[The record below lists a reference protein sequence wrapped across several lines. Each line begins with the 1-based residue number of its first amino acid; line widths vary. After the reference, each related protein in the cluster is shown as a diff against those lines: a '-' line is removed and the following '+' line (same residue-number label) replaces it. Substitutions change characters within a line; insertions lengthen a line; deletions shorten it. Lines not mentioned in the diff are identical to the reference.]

1 METFTLIPYP
11 RHMSPLPGFFAFS
24 DHHFIAIDSPDPL
37 KLYLSGRKLQ
47 ETLNSLGINNEIIAG
62 CHAGEDQNDIILRKL
77 TDSTLPPQG
86 YQLEIGPKG
95 VVIESPDEAG
105 IFYGVC
111 TLQQLLA
118 YKRPASLPCMT
129 IIDWPDFPARG
140 VMLDISRDKVYT
152 LKTLISLIDKL
163 ASWKIN
169 QLQLYTEHTFAYRRH
184 PDVWAKASPFTGD
197 DILRL
202 DAYCK
207 DRFIDLV
214 PNQNSFGHMHRW
226 FSHPEYYPLG
236 ELAGVEDQ
244 KWWGRGSFSLCP
256 GDPRSLALIKSL
268 YDELLPHFSS
278 QLFNVG
284 CDETFDLGLGRSKG
298 DCDTRGKGRVYLD
311 FLLKIY
317 NLVKSHNR
325 TMQFWGDIIIQY
337 PDLVP
342 ELPRDAIALEWGYEA
357 GNPPAENCEKFSSA
371 GIPFYVCPGTSS
383 WNSIAGRTDNAL
395 GNLRTAAQNGL
406 KYGAIGFLNTDWGD
420 NGHWQV
426 LPVSY
431 LGFAVG
437 AAYAWNYQ
445 ANQPIDI
452 PRALSLHAFQ
462 DSSYSLGQV
471 AYDLGN
477 VYQSVGYIPGNS
489 SALFHILQMP
499 FSEIRKYADR
509 FDPNG
514 LTHVLEF
521 IDQAVKPLTL
531 ANSEAPDAALLVKEF
546 EYTARKLRH
555 ACRRGMLAFGIG
567 DQSPAVLDLD
577 LREIMIE
584 YQNLW
589 LARNRPGGLVDSLA
603 RFEKARQDYMGSEN

>member
-1 METFTLIPYP
+1 MDTFALLPYP
-11 RHMSPLPGFFAFS
+11 RSLVSLPGSFPIS
-24 DHHFIAIDSPDPL
+24 DHHFIAIDSPDP
-37 KLYLSGRKLQ
+37 RKLFSSGKKIQ
-47 ETLNSLGINNEIIAG
+47 ESLNSQGIHHEIIAG
-62 CHAGEDQNDIILRKL
+62 CYAGEDQIDIILRIL
-77 TDSTLPPQG
+77 TDSALPPQG
-86 YQLEIGPKG
+86 YQLEISPQGI
-95 VVIESPDEAG
+95 VIESSTEAG
-105 IFYGVC
+105 IFYGAC

-118 YKRPASLPCMT
+118 CSHAASLPCLMVN
-129 IIDWPDFPARG
+129 DWPDFPARG

-152 LKTLISLIDKL
+152 LETLLSLVDKL

-184 PDVWAKASPFTGD
+184 PDVWAKASPFTGE
-197 DILRL
+197 DILHL

-207 DRFIDLV
+207 ERFIDLV

-226 FSHPEYYPLG
+226 FSHPNYYPLG
-236 ELAGVEDQ
+236 ELAGVKDQ
-244 KWWGRGSFSLCP
+244 SWWGGGSFSLCP
-256 GDPRSLALIKSL
+256 GDPRSLSLIKGL

-278 QLFNVG
+278 HLFNVG
-284 CDETFDLGLGRSKG
+284 CDETFDLGLGRSKD
-298 DCDTRGKGRVYLD
+298 DCEARGKGRVYLD

-317 NLVKSHNR
+317 ELVSSHNH
-325 TMQFWGDIIIQY
+325 TMQFWGDIITQY
-337 PDLVP
+337 PDLVA
-342 ELPRDAIALEWGYEA
+342 ELPRDSIALEWGYEA
-357 GNPPAENCEKFSSA
+357 SSPAAEHCEKFSTA

-431 LGFAVG
+431 LGFAAG
-437 AAYAWNYQ
+437 AASAWNYQ
-445 ANQPIDI
+445 ADQTLELA
-452 PRALSLHAFQ
+452 RALSLYGFQ
-462 DSSYSLGQV
+462 DHSFSLGQV

-477 VYQSVGYIPGNS
+477 VYQSVGFVPGNS
-489 SALFHILQMP
+489 SALFHILQMR
-499 FSEIRKYADR
+499 FSEIREYADR
-509 FDPNG
+509 IDPNS
-514 LTHVLEF
+514 LNHVLEV
-521 IDQAVKPLTL
+521 IDQAVEPLAL
-531 ANSEAPDAALLVKEF
+531 ARSKAPDAALLMREF
-546 EYTARKLRH
+546 EQTARELRH

-567 DQSPAVLDLD
+567 DQSPADLDLD

-603 RFEKARQDYMGSEN
+603 RFEKTRQDYVEAGN